1 MFSKATTDARIK
13 GKEFQMIADL
23 HGIYPDLYGRDY
35 DEKEMDSRFSH
46 LIEKHKELFGKTD
59 PSIFSAA
66 GRTEIGGNHTD
77 HNLGCVIGGSVN
89 LDTIGAVSP
98 RSDNR
103 VIIAS
108 EGFPVVDVDISDLE
122 VRQGEKNGTDSLV
135 RGIAK
140 AFVDKGIAIGG
151 WEANTTTKVLGG
163 SGLSSSAAIEVLVAE
178 IFNNLFND
186 DRLSPIELAKIGKYA
201 ENIYFGKPSG
211 LLDQA
216 CCAHGGI
223 VGIDFKDSDNPIITP
238 IDVAFEDYGYT
249 MIITDTRGSHADLT
263 GEYASVPPE
272 MRAVAA
278 YYGKSNLREV
288 SFHDFL
294 RDIKD
299 IREKI
304 RNDRA
309 LLRAYHFFEENK
321 RVSFMLQTLQEGDID
336 GFLGF
341 VTESGNS
348 SFRFLQNVYPSS
360 CPTDQG
366 LSLAIA
372 LSEEVLQGEGAVRVH
387 GGGFAGTIQAYVPLG
402 MTSEYI
408 KAMENLFGSGCSM
421 RIAIRRRPVS
431 RLI

>member
-1 MFSKATTDARIK
+1 
-13 GKEFQMIADL
+13 MITDL
-23 HGIYPDLYGRDY
+23 HAIYPDLYGKEY
-35 DEKEMDSRFSH
+35 DEKELDKRFMH
-46 LIEKHKELFGKTD
+46 LLEKHEELFGKKD
-59 PSIFSAA
+59 AAIFSAS

-77 HNLGCVIGGSVN
+77 HNLGKVIGGSVN
-89 LDTIGAVSP
+89 LDTIGAVSK
-98 RSDNR
+98 RDDKR

-122 VRQGEKNGTDSLV
+122 VKSSEKNGTDSLV

-140 AFVDKGIAIGG
+140 AFIDKGYEIGG

-163 SGLSSSAAIEVLVAE
+163 SGLSSSAAIEVLIAE
-178 IFNNLFND
+178 IFNNFYASD
-186 DRLSPIELAKIGKYA
+186 KLSPIELAKIGKFA
-201 ENIYFGKPSG
+201 ENVYFGKPSG

-223 VGIDFKDSDNPIITP
+223 IGIDFKDNDNPVITP
-238 IDVAFEDYGYT
+238 IDVLFEDYGYQ

-272 MRAVAA
+272 MREVAA
-278 YYGKSNLREV
+278 YYGKTNLREV
-288 SFHDFL
+288 DFKAFIHDMKTI
-294 RDIKD
+294 RDKLG
-299 IREKI
+299 
-304 RNDRA
+304 NDRA
-309 LLRAYHFFEENK
+309 LLRAYHFFTENK
-321 RVSFMLQTLQEGDID
+321 RVDFMLQTLKEGDID

-341 VTESGNS
+341 VAESGNS

-360 CPTDQG
+360 SPKNQG

-372 LSEEVLQGEGAVRVH
+372 LSEEILQGEGAVRVH
-387 GGGFAGTIQAYVPLG
+387 GGGFAGTIQAYVPLSMTETYIRG
-402 MTSEYI
+402 MES
-408 KAMENLFGSGCSM
+408 LFGEGCSM